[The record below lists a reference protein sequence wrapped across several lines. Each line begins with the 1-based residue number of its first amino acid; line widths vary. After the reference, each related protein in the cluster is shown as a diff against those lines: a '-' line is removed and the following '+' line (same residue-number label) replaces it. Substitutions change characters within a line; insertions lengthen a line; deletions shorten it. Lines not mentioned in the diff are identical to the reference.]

1 MPPFKKNNPH
11 RAARREAIE
20 RIIARY
26 PAIAEDELHSVFT
39 FFRHEATHGDR
50 RRIKGNAAI
59 APQYRRICADHS
71 LDRLRRVERSIL
83 AVLTLP
89 LAIGA
94 LLLVAGLWSW

>member
-1 MPPFKKNNPH
+1 MSPFKKNDPR
-11 RAARREAIE
+11 RAVRREAIE

-39 FFRHEATHGDR
+39 FFRHEATRGDR
-50 RRIKGNAAI
+50 RRIKGNSAI

-71 LDRLRRVERSIL
+71 LDRLRRVERGIL
-83 AVLTLP
+83 AALTLP

-94 LLLVAGLWSW
+94 LLFATGLWSW